1 MSRKPKDNKQPPTA
15 KAIQVWLI
23 SQLSEVLGVEPQ
35 SIDIREPFT
44 NYGLTSRDA
53 VGLSGDL
60 EDWLGR
66 ELSPTLAYE
75 YPGIESLARHLAGEP
90 DIWELASDV
99 NREAQPESIAIVGMG
114 CRFPGAK
121 DPEAFW
127 RLLHDGIDAITEVPA
142 DRWEDRK
149 STRLNSSHVS

>member
-1 MSRKPKDNKQPPTA
+1 MTSESKNREVKKQLPA
-15 KAIQVWLI
+15 AEAIQAWLV

-35 SIDIREPFT
+35 DIDIQEPFT

-75 YPGIESLARHLAGEP
+75 YPTIESLARHLAGEA
-90 DIWELASDV
+90 DVWELASKV
-99 NREAQPESIAIVGMG
+99 NQE
-114 CRFPGAK
+114 
-121 DPEAFW
+121 
-127 RLLHDGIDAITEVPA
+127 T
-142 DRWEDRK
+142 
-149 STRLNSSHVS
+149 

>member
-1 MSRKPKDNKQPPTA
+1 MSQKPKDNKQLPTA
-15 KAIQVWLI
+15 KAIQAWLV

-35 SIDIREPFT
+35 DMDIQEPFT

-53 VGLSGDL
+53 VSLSGDL

-75 YPGIESLARHLAGEP
+75 YPTIESLARHLAGEP
-90 DIWELASDV
+90 DDWELTSNV
-99 NREAQPESIAIVGMG
+99 NRESEAEPMAILGLG
-114 CRFPGAK
+114 CRLPGTK

-127 RLLHDGIDAITEVPA
+127 RLLHAGIDASTEVTV
-142 DRWEDRK
+142 DRWD
-149 STRLNSSHVS
+149 SNVLY